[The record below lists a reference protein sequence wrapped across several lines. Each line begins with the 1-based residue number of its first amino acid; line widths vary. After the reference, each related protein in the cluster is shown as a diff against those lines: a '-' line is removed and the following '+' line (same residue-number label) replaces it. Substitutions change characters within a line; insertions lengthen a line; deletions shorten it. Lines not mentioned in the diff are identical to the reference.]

1 MSDVKT
7 DFYFIVNPRAGSG
20 KTMFKWIPAEKRLEA
35 QGISFVTAM
44 TDHKRHATQ
53 LAMEAAAQGYRRIV
67 AVGGDGSLHEVFN
80 GICRWCEKENVPTEE
95 FYLAVIPIGSGNDWI
110 KSLGVENDADE
121 ALDAVLSGRSRKM
134 DVTRVLCGNK
144 TLYMANVGGVGF
156 DSRVCLRVNSQ
167 KESGRRGSR
176 IYINALIHTIL
187 NMRTIR
193 VACVSDG
200 ETVFSGECYS
210 IAFGNGKY
218 SGGGMRQVPNA
229 RIDDA
234 LMDYMIVPRVSLG
247 RIALEVPR
255 IFNGT
260 VDESKYI
267 IYGKCRHFDIMPLD
281 NESTEVLELDGELVG
296 RIPASLEIS
305 GGSINVMCG

>member
-1 MSDVKT
+1 M
-7 DFYFIVNPRAGSG
+7 
-20 KTMFKWIPAEKRLEA
+20 
-35 QGISFVTAM
+35 
-44 TDHKRHATQ
+44 
-53 LAMEAAAQGYRRIV
+53 
-67 AVGGDGSLHEVFN
+67 
-80 GICRWCEKENVPTEE
+80 
-95 FYLAVIPIGSGNDWI
+95 
-110 KSLGVENDADE
+110 
-121 ALDAVLSGRSRKM
+121 
-134 DVTRVLCGNK
+134 
-144 TLYMANVGGVGF
+144 
-156 DSRVCLRVNSQ
+156 
-167 KESGRRGSR
+167 
-176 IYINALIHTIL
+176 

-218 SGGGMRQVPNA
+218 SGGGMRQVPKA

-305 GGSINVMCG
+305 GGSINVMCE

>member
-80 GICRWCEKENVPTEE
+80 GICRWCEKEKVPTEE

-176 IYINALIHTIL
+176 IYINALIHTI
-187 NMRTIR
+187 
-193 VACVSDG
+193 
-200 ETVFSGECYS
+200 
-210 IAFGNGKY
+210 
-218 SGGGMRQVPNA
+218 
-229 RIDDA
+229 
-234 LMDYMIVPRVSLG
+234 
-247 RIALEVPR
+247 
-255 IFNGT
+255 
-260 VDESKYI
+260 
-267 IYGKCRHFDIMPLD
+267 
-281 NESTEVLELDGELVG
+281 
-296 RIPASLEIS
+296 
-305 GGSINVMCG
+305 